1 MRSPPILVRR
11 RSNQG
16 WAGEPDRFGSPVP
29 ALLVDDSSDQTSFY
43 LYETPGNGLLV
54 GFAPLRPRPVAGRI
68 IDRCCSN
75 TNLDHV
81 SVQGS
86 LARLP
91 YRLSAV
97 CSSATRIPPMK
108 TSLLSRL
115 VISGLSFCLLSAHA
129 QQKPSTVNSRV
140 NSLLK
145 QFTLDDKLSYIGGTG
160 FFNVKPIPV
169 PTNSLVNPEIYQ
181 TDGPLGVRRNEPS
194 IRFPSGLTLAATW
207 NPDRANDQGVSMGRD
222 AAARGYFSILGP
234 GMDFYRVP
242 MGGRNFEYMTGEDPF
257 LGGQLNPE
265 EIKGIQ
271 AQGVWACAKHFVCND
286 EEENRTNVHIVVDER
301 TLREIYLPP
310 FEAAVKVGHVTTVM
324 GAYDA
329 VDCAGTDAFCCE
341 NIFLLTTVLRTEWGF
356 KGILMADY
364 DAIHDGLTAA
374 LAGCDVDLPSGRFM
388 NQQTLSPWI
397 PNPLTVA
404 DLNLKAK
411 HLMTGVISYGFLDR
425 QQLDTSIPLDDPFSE
440 LASLNVAREGLILL
454 QNKNQ
459 LLPLKKNMVKKV
471 AVIGNLAEYAPPTGF
486 GSSYVTPI
494 EYISEL
500 DGIRSEVG
508 ANTQVDF
515 ISVCSLDPANAI
527 WQYSNNGEITQ
538 GLQASYYT
546 SNDLSGTPAVTRVDN
561 QVNFDWDIDAI
572 PVSSNQGGFS
582 AKWVGQIVPTQTGD
596 YVFKVRGDG
605 GVRLIIN
612 GNTNTPIIDNF
623 NSPTTPPVGYG
634 PTPAY
639 SGKMTLTAG
648 QTYTIEIDYRRVGGF
663 FDTFEQGGLT
673 GIQASYAALTPPSSI
688 AGYNAVIIAAGISN
702 EYEGEGE
709 DRSFTLPEFQ
719 DELIKNV
726 SAANPQT
733 VVVFHGGGNFDSQ
746 QWINQVD
753 GLVEA
758 FYPGQNGG
766 QALAEILFGDV
777 NPSGKLPI
785 TMEKR
790 IQDNP
795 AYPTF
800 PNPVNQHPD
809 DIAYSEGIFIGYRG
823 YDHNNITPLFPFG
836 FGLSY
841 TTFAFSKL
849 QFSSTSFDGSAPITV
864 SLTVTNTGSV
874 PGAEVAQLYVGQ
886 QNPTISRPV
895 KELKGFQK
903 VLLNPGQSQTVKLQL
918 DQRSFAYWNTS
929 NEKWDAVPGT
939 YNVWAGSSSQLSD
952 LTLQGQ
958 VTVTKDVTSNP

>member
-1 MRSPPILVRR
+1 M
-11 RSNQG
+11 N
-16 WAGEPDRFGSPVP
+16 
-29 ALLVDDSSDQTSFY
+29 TS
-43 LYETPGNGLLV
+43 
-54 GFAPLRPRPVAGRI
+54 I
-68 IDRCCSN
+68 
-75 TNLDHV
+75 
-81 SVQGS
+81 
-86 LARLP
+86 
-91 YRLSAV
+91 
-97 CSSATRIPPMK
+97 
-108 TSLLSRL
+108 LSRL
-115 VISGLSFCLLSAHA
+115 TVSGLFLCLLSAHA
-129 QQKPSTVNSRV
+129 QQSPRTVNSRV

-160 FFNVKPIPV
+160 FFDVKPIPV

-207 NPDRANDQGVSMGRD
+207 NPDRAHDQGVSMGRD

-265 EIKGIQ
+265 EIEGIQ

-286 EEENRTNVHIVVDER
+286 EEENRTNVHIIVDER

-324 GAYDA
+324 GAYNA
-329 VDCAGTDAFCCE
+329 VDSANTDAFCCE
-341 NIFLLTTVLRTEWGF
+341 NFFLLTTVLRTEWGF
-356 KGILMADY
+356 KGILMSDY

-374 LAGCDVDLPSGRFM
+374 LAGCDVDLPSGNFM

-425 QQLDTSIPLDDPFSE
+425 QQLNTSIPLDDPFSE
-440 LASLNVAREGLILL
+440 LASLNVAREGIILL

-459 LLPLKKNMVKKV
+459 LLPLSKNMVKKI
-471 AVIGNLAEYAPPTGF
+471 AVIGDLAEYAPPTGF

-494 EYISEL
+494 EYVSEL

-508 ANTQVDF
+508 ANTRVDF

-527 WQYSNNGEITQ
+527 WEYSNNREITQ

-582 AKWVGQIVPTQTGD
+582 AKWVSQIVPTVTGD

-605 GVRLIIN
+605 GVRFIITEAN
-612 GNTNTPIIDNF
+612 GTATSIIDNF
-623 NSPTTPPVGYG
+623 NSPTPPPVGYG
-634 PTPAY
+634 PTVPQF
-639 SGKMTLTAG
+639 GKAALVAG
-648 QTYTIEIDYRRVGGF
+648 TTYTIEIDYRRVGGY
-663 FDTFEQGGLT
+663 DDSFEQGGLT
-673 GIQASYAALTPPSSI
+673 GIQASWAALTPPSTI
-688 AGYNAVIIAAGISN
+688 AGYNAVVIAAGISN

-746 QWINQVD
+746 QWINQVA

-785 TMEKR
+785 TMEKQA
-790 IQDNP
+790 QDNP
-795 AYPTF
+795 AYATF

-809 DIAYSEGIFIGYRG
+809 SITYSEGIFIGYRG
-823 YDHNNITPLFPFG
+823 YDQSGIAPLFPFG

-841 TTFAFSKL
+841 TTFSFSNLKI
-849 QFSSTSFDGSAPITV
+849 SPAGYDGTQPVTV
-864 SLTVTNTGSV
+864 SFTVANTGSV
-874 PGAEVAQLYVGQ
+874 PGAEVAQLYVGE
-886 QNPTISRPV
+886 QNAPVPRPIR
-895 KELKGFQK
+895 ELKGFQK
-903 VLLNPGQSQTVKLQL
+903 VVLNPGQSKTVTLQL
-918 DQRSFAYWNTS
+918 DQRSFAYWNTTL
-929 NEKWDAVPGT
+929 EQWDAHKDS
-939 YNVWAGSSSQLSD
+939 YNVWVGSSSQLSD

-958 VTVTKDVTSNP
+958 VSVLKEITVNP

>member
-1 MRSPPILVRR
+1 
-11 RSNQG
+11 
-16 WAGEPDRFGSPVP
+16 
-29 ALLVDDSSDQTSFY
+29 
-43 LYETPGNGLLV
+43 
-54 GFAPLRPRPVAGRI
+54 
-68 IDRCCSN
+68 
-75 TNLDHV
+75 
-81 SVQGS
+81 
-86 LARLP
+86 
-91 YRLSAV
+91 
-97 CSSATRIPPMK
+97 MK

-115 VISGLSFCLLSAHA
+115 TISGLCFCLLSAQA
-129 QQKPSTVNSRV
+129 QQSPSTVKSRV
-140 NSLLK
+140 NNLLQQFSLA
-145 QFTLDDKLSYIGGTG
+145 DKLSYIGGTG
-160 FFNVKPIPV
+160 FFDFKPIPV
-169 PTNSLVNPEIYQ
+169 PTNSLVNPQIYQ

-207 NPDRANDQGVSMGRD
+207 NPDRAHDQGVSMGRD
-222 AAARGYFSILGP
+222 TRARGYFSILGP

-257 LGGQLNPE
+257 LGSQLNPE

-271 AQGVWACAKHFVCND
+271 AQGVWACAKHMVCND
-286 EEENRTNVHIVVDER
+286 EEENRTNVHITVDER

-310 FEAAVKVGHVTTVM
+310 FEAAVKVGHVATVM
-324 GAYDA
+324 GAYNA
-329 VDCAGTDAFCCE
+329 VNSAGFDAFCCE
-341 NIFLLTTVLRTEWGF
+341 NYFLLTTVLRTEWGF
-356 KGILMADY
+356 KGILMSDY

-374 LAGCDVDLPSGRFM
+374 LAGCDIDLPSGNSM
-388 NQQTLSPWI
+388 NQQNLMPWI

-404 DLNLKAK
+404 DLDLKVT
-411 HLMTGVISYGFLDR
+411 HILTGVISYHYLDR
-425 QQLDTSIPLDDPFSE
+425 QQLLTSIPLDDPFSG

-454 QNKNQ
+454 QNNNG
-459 LLPLKKNMVKKV
+459 LLPLNKNTVKKV

-500 DGIRSEVG
+500 EGIRSEVG

-527 WQYSNNGEITQ
+527 WEYSNNGEITQ

-561 QVNFDWDIDAI
+561 QVNFDWDIDPI

-582 AKWVGQIVPTQTGD
+582 AKWTGQIVATTTGD

-605 GVRLIIN
+605 GLRFIVN
-612 GNTNTPIIDNF
+612 GTAIFDNF
-623 NSPTTPPVGYG
+623 NTPTTPPVGYG

-639 SGKMTLTAG
+639 SAKMALTAG

-663 FDTFEQGGLT
+663 FDNFEEGGLT
-673 GIQASYAALTPPSSI
+673 GIQASYAALTAPSNI
-688 AGYNAVIIAAGISN
+688 AGYNAVIVAAGISN

-726 SAANPQT
+726 STANPRT

-785 TMEKR
+785 TMEK
-790 IQDNP
+790 QASDNP
-795 AYPTF
+795 AYATF

-809 DIAYSEGIFIGYRG
+809 ALNYSEGVFIGYRG
-823 YDHNNITPLFPFG
+823 YDHNGVAPLFPFG

-841 TTFAFSKL
+841 TTFSFSNL
-849 QFSSTSFDGSAPITV
+849 QISPAGGYDGTQPVTV
-864 SLTVTNTGSV
+864 SFTVTNTGKV
-874 PGAEVAQLYVGQ
+874 PGAEVAQLYVGE
-886 QNPTISRPV
+886 QNAPVPRPIR
-895 KELKGFQK
+895 ELKGFKK
-903 VLLNPGQSQTVKLQL
+903 VLLNPGQSQTVTLTL
-918 DQRSFAYWNTS
+918 DQRSFAYWNTTS
-929 NEKWDAVPGT
+929 ELWDAPKDSYTIWV
-939 YNVWAGSSSQLSD
+939 GSSSQLTD
-952 LTLQGQ
+952 LGLHGQ
-958 VTVTKDVTSNP
+958 VNVLKELTAKP